1 MRRRLATLGLVLG
14 VAGWALSTGSA
25 VYGVEQPTAERPVKV
40 ALIVG
45 PVGEQLTPVY
55 IGFAEEAAKAALAQ
69 GATVARAYSPAAT
82 PEKVLAAVR
91 DADIVVYLGH
101 GVGFPNPYSAL
112 PLPDR
117 TNGWGLQGPN
127 AQGTNEDSWRDG
139 TLAYFGEEWI
149 VAHARP
155 APGFV
160 MIYSNAC
167 YAPGAGEGGHAQ
179 ASPEEAAARV
189 ANYARPAFALGA
201 SAYFATDFSAGAAQL
216 VGSMLRDPS
225 RSYGQIFASDPR
237 FVPTALE
244 RHPLAGAAGREVW
257 LHRSPYLN
265 GITDYWYAFAGDPK
279 LAPGTGRTSSASQRV
294 SVQAGPPPNEVVGI
308 ASHYSFTR
316 GFEES
321 PTVGL
326 PDALGGRATL
336 SVNGWVVVCADRC
349 ARIPVVDSCP
359 CYWGTP
365 DQRVVNLSETA
376 WSLVS
381 SAPLEKG
388 LIRVTLYLNGS
399 YPAEALRQRDPSVLL
414 DRSAAGAIQ
423 PSARVAVAL
432 GDQRLEHIHA
442 ESAR

>member
-1 MRRRLATLGLVLG
+1 M
-14 VAGWALSTGSA
+14 
-25 VYGVEQPTAERPVKV
+25 
-40 ALIVG
+40 
-45 PVGEQLTPVY
+45 
-55 IGFAEEAAKAALAQ
+55 
-69 GATVARAYSPAAT
+69 
-82 PEKVLAAVR
+82 R

-101 GVGFPNPYSAL
+101 GVGFPNPYSAA

-127 AQGTNEDSWRDG
+127 ARGTNEDSWRDG

-167 YAPGAGEGGHAQ
+167 YAPGAGEGGYAQ
-179 ASPEEAAARV
+179 ASPAEAAQRV

-216 VGSMLRDPS
+216 LGSMLRDPS
-225 RSYGQIFASDPR
+225 RSYGQIFASDPH
-237 FVPTALE
+237 FVPSALE
-244 RHPLAGAAGREVW
+244 RHPVAGSAGREVW

-265 GITDYWYAFAGDPK
+265 GITDYWYAFAGNPA
-279 LAPGTGRTSSASQRV
+279 LAPAGRTGPAGSRV
-294 SVQAGPPPNEVVGI
+294 SAPASPPPNEVVGI
-308 ASHYSFTR
+308 ASHYPFTR
-316 GFEES
+316 GFAES

-336 SVNGWVVVCADRC
+336 SINDWIVVCADRC

-359 CYWGTP
+359 CYWGTR

-381 SAPLEKG
+381 TAPLDKG
-388 LIRVTLYLNGS
+388 LIRVTLYLDGR
-399 YPAEALRQRDPSVLL
+399 YPTDASQQPDPS
-414 DRSAAGAIQ
+414 DPAT
-423 PSARVAVAL
+423 
-432 GDQRLEHIHA
+432 
-442 ESAR
+442 

>member
-1 MRRRLATLGLVLG
+1 MVRGAMTRMLRRRPGAGRGRMDRRLTTVALVLAVSG
-14 VAGWALSTGSA
+14 LSLAIGSVAHA
-25 VYGVEQPTAERPVKV
+25 AERPMKV

-55 IGFAEEAAKAALAQ
+55 IGFAQEAAKAAVAQ
-69 GATVARAYSPAAT
+69 GATVARAYSPQAT
-82 PEKVLAAVR
+82 PDKVLAAVR

-117 TNGWGLQGPN
+117 TNGWGLQGPK
-127 AQGTNEDSWRDG
+127 ARGTNEDSWRDG

-167 YAPGAGEGGHAQ
+167 YAPGAGEGGYAQ
-179 ASPEEAAARV
+179 ASPEVAAARV

-216 VGSMLRDPS
+216 VGSILRDPS
-225 RSYGQIFASDPR
+225 RNYGQIFASDPR
-237 FVPTALE
+237 FVPTALQ
-244 RHPLAGAAGREVW
+244 RHPLAGAPGREVW

-265 GITDYWYAFAGDPK
+265 GITDYWYAFAGNPA
-279 LAPGTGRTSSASQRV
+279 LAPRTGWTSSASQRV
-294 SVQAGPPPNEVVGI
+294 SAPAGPPPNEVVGI

-316 GFEES
+316 GFEER

-388 LIRVTLYLNGS
+388 LIRVTVYLDGR
-399 YPAEALRQRDPSVLL
+399 YPARAVQQPAPS
-414 DRSAAGAIQ
+414 G
-423 PSARVAVAL
+423 
-432 GDQRLEHIHA
+432 
-442 ESAR
+442 

>member
-1 MRRRLATLGLVLG
+1 MLRGTLTRLWRGPGVPGRGRMRRRLATLGLLLG
-14 VAGWALSTGSA
+14 VAGWTLASGPA
-25 VYGVEQPTAERPVKV
+25 VYAAQRPVKV

-45 PVGEQLTPVY
+45 PVGEQMTPVY
-55 IGFAEEAAKAALAQ
+55 IGFAEQAAKVARAE

-82 PEKVLAAVR
+82 PDTVLAAVR

-101 GVGFPNPYSAL
+101 GVGFPNPYSAV

-117 TNGWGLQGPN
+117 TNGWGLQGPQ
-127 AQGTNEDSWRDG
+127 ARGTNEDSWVDG
-139 TLAYFGEEWI
+139 TLAYFGEDWI

-167 YAPGAGEGGHAQ
+167 YAPGAGEGEYAQ
-179 ASPEEAAARV
+179 ASPQEAAQRV

-216 VGSMLRDPS
+216 VGSMLRDPA
-225 RSYGQIFASDPR
+225 RSFGQVFASDPH
-237 FVPTALE
+237 FLPAALH
-244 RHPLAGAAGREVW
+244 RQPLAGSPGREVW

-265 GITDYWYAFAGDPK
+265 GVTDYWYAFAGNPA
-279 LAPGTGRTSSASQRV
+279 LAPGAAARPGPAAAQLSAR
-294 SVQAGPPPNEVVGI
+294 AGPPPDEVVGI
-308 ASHYSFTR
+308 ASHYAFTP
-316 GFEES
+316 GFEAQ

-336 SVNGWVVVCADRC
+336 SINGWVVVCGQRC
-349 ARIPVVDSCP
+349 ARLPVVDSCP

-365 DQRVVNLSETA
+365 DQRVVNLSEAA

-381 SAPLEKG
+381 TAPLDTG
-388 LIRVTLYLNGS
+388 LIKVTVYLNGS
-399 YPAEALRQRDPSVLL
+399 YPAEALRQPAPS
-414 DRSAAGAIQ
+414 D
-423 PSARVAVAL
+423 
-432 GDQRLEHIHA
+432 
-442 ESAR
+442 